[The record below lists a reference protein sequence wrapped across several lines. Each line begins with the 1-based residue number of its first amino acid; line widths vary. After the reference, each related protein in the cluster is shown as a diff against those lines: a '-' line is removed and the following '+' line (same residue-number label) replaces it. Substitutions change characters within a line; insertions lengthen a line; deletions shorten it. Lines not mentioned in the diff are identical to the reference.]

1 MLIFILVMHTLYAN
15 VDKALP
21 TTSYMKVVEWWLLY
35 HIIIPIIIFF
45 ILFLDNHRKQIVQQ
59 FNGTSLHRVI
69 TVLDS
74 LVFFGKFLLPGVSVL
89 FVVVFVTIVTN
100 YRLSFVK

>member
-1 MLIFILVMHTLYAN
+1 MRIFILVMHTLYAN

-45 ILFLDNHRKQIVQQ
+45 ILLERFK
-59 FNGTSLHRVI
+59 
-69 TVLDS
+69 
-74 LVFFGKFLLPGVSVL
+74 K
-89 FVVVFVTIVTN
+89 
-100 YRLSFVK
+100 KK

>member
-1 MLIFILVMHTLYAN
+1 MHTLYAN

-45 ILFLDNHRKQIVQQ
+45 ILFLDNHRKPIVQR
-59 FNGTSLHRVI
+59 FKGTSLHRVI
-69 TVLDS
+69 KLLDS
-74 LVFFGKFLLPGVSVL
+74 LVFFGKFVLPVISLLFLLG
-89 FVVVFVTIVTN
+89 FVTVVTN
-100 YRLSFVK
+100 YRLSVVQ